1 MGKELKGKD
10 MTKKELIESKEFE
23 DALLEGANCKNEL
36 VESFKTQNKT
46 AYSDFYQAML
56 EANEDISHILDIK
69 KKNRTPDQVK
79 QVNDFKTNVK
89 AMYWQVQNLS
99 LKEDL
104 EEGKKSKIDKIV
116 ERVVPVI
123 KILRYIGDN
132 RLDDAFKKK
141 GISIVTSKLEEDIP
155 MLKQDSKK
163 TAITAMLKS
172 AVAVKQKAVDSN
184 ERINNDIYQS
194 KVPIDLQFDRQNNNT
209 GLKQGD
215 WRKLVDFKAKLLQA
229 KSEEAKES
237 IDEKIENTAADK
249 QYEIARAELVRDKL
263 TKLQ

>member
-1 MGKELKGKD
+1 
-10 MTKKELIESKEFE
+10 MTKKELIDSKEFE

-36 VESFKTQNKT
+36 IESFKTQNKT

-56 EANEDISHILDIK
+56 EANNEICSILDIK

-79 QVNDFKTNVK
+79 QVNDFNATVK

-104 EEGKKSKIDKIV
+104 EEGKKTKIDKIV
-116 ERVVPVI
+116 DKIVPVI
-123 KILRYIGDN
+123 KILRYIDDN
-132 RLDDAFKKK
+132 RLDDAFKKH

-155 MLKQDSKK
+155 SLKQDAKK
-163 TAITAMLKS
+163 IAITGLLKN

-184 ERINNDIYQS
+184 ERINNDIYQT
-194 KVPIDLQFDRQNNNT
+194 KVPIDLQFDKQSNNT